1 LPSRPHAKVT
11 HIIVSAGVLST
22 TVPTTTQPLEPH
34 ASNGCNSGVRF
45 PRPVTLVL
53 GAAALAFTS
62 TAAAKDF
69 GPGDLSIC
77 NAKRCMAITDRQ
89 VLDSLSIFYYGNTQ
103 LSMSG
108 RPRMRSPFF
117 QLRFRN
123 GYVTGIVASAP
134 LDRFLSYGVNL
145 GRFQRGKWY
154 RMPEKAALELRKLT
168 TGLKPLRLSF
178 AAVAKSH

>member
-1 LPSRPHAKVT
+1 VR
-11 HIIVSAGVLST
+11 GR
-22 TVPTTTQPLEPH
+22 LEPR

-45 PRPVTLVL
+45 RRSVTVVL

-62 TAAAKDF
+62 AAAAKDF

-77 NAKRCMAITDRQ
+77 NAKRCVAITDRQ
-89 VLDSLSIFYYGNTQ
+89 VLDSLSTFYYGNTR

-108 RPRMRSPFF
+108 PPRMRSPFF

-123 GYVTGIVASAP
+123 GYVTGIVASTS

-145 GRFQRGKWY
+145 DRFQRGKWY
-154 RMPEKAALELRKLT
+154 RVPEKAALGLRRLT
-168 TGLKPLRLSF
+168 TRLKPLRLSLG
-178 AAVAKSH
+178 AVAKSH